1 MNKQISLDN
10 GHTYLSADE
19 AMGEINARNLWGN
32 IVNLMDDEVREQ
44 VSTELAPCSNDEFLA
59 RYLELA
65 EDDLVIG

>member
-10 GHTYLSADE
+10 GHAYLSADE
-19 AMGEINARNLWGN
+19 AMDEINARNLWDA
-32 IVNLMDDEVREQ
+32 IVDLMDDKVREQ